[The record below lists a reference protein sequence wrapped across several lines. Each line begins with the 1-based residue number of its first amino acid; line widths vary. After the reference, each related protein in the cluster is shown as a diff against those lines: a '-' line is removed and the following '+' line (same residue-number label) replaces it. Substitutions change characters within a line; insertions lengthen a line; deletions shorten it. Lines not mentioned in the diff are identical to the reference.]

1 MSSIKISDAQKLR
14 AHFEELIHLT
24 DEEFASILSY
34 FTVKKLKKHQFLIQ
48 IGDHVHHSY
57 WVKKGLLKATF
68 IDEKEK
74 EHIIQFAMENW
85 WITDYQAYFTQTQA
99 IVNVD
104 CLEDSELYCLS
115 YENREKL
122 CSELQKVEYF
132 FRKKANSGFVA
143 LQKRMLSFLS
153 NNIKERYEIL
163 LSQYPDLFQRVSKT
177 IIASYL
183 GVSRES
189 LSRLNSR
196 L

>member
-1 MSSIKISDAQKLR
+1 MSSIKISDAQELR
-14 AHFEELIHLT
+14 THFEELIHLT
-24 DEEFASILSY
+24 DEEFAFILSY

-48 IGDHVHHSY
+48 TGDHVHHSY

-104 CLEDSELYCLS
+104 CMEDSELYCLS